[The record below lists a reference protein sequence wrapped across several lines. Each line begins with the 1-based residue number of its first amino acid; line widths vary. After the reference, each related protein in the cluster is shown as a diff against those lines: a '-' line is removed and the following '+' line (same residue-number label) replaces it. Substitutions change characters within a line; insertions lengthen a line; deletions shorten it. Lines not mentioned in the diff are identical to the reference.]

1 MSIKTIFLDRDGVIN
16 KEKNY
21 LYKIEDFEFIN
32 GVFEACN
39 YFIKLNY
46 QIIIITNQS
55 GISRGYYNND
65 DFKVLT
71 NWMISEFQKNH
82 VDILDIFHCPH
93 LPNLNCNCRKPRPG
107 MLLEAKLK
115 HDIDM
120 ENSWMIGDKED
131 DILAANS
138 SGITNTILVKSGH
151 KIHKD
156 SSKAKFILE
165 SILQSNQVI
174 NG

>member
-1 MSIKTIFLDRDGVIN
+1 
-16 KEKNY
+16 
-21 LYKIEDFEFIN
+21 
-32 GVFEACN
+32 
-39 YFIKLNY
+39 
-46 QIIIITNQS
+46 
-55 GISRGYYNND
+55 
-65 DFKVLT
+65 
-71 NWMISEFQKNH
+71 
-82 VDILDIFHCPH
+82 
-93 LPNLNCNCRKPRPG
+93 
-107 MLLEAKLK
+107 
-115 HDIDM
+115 M

-131 DILAANS
+131 DILAANR